1 MRLSMQLPS
10 PKADALARPGRPGRR
25 PGTPLPPWRALTAAL
40 ARPGP
45 PGPSYSPRLA
55 LGRPA
60 VGPAACQTGS
70 AEGMPTAA
78 RRVKSLNIQA
88 SRTNRT
94 FIINPL
100 IKIAILGNMW
110 GDPDPGLQFST
121 PTTFFAA
128 ATGARQKANALARP
142 GRPGHSIGT
151 PLPSSLALAAS
162 LVRPG
167 RHRKRRNAE
176 KEKEN
181 EQQHRE
187 RRRKRKKRN

>member
-1 MRLSMQLPS
+1 
-10 PKADALARPGRPGRR
+10 
-25 PGTPLPPWRALTAAL
+25 
-40 ARPGP
+40 
-45 PGPSYSPRLA
+45 
-55 LGRPA
+55 
-60 VGPAACQTGS
+60 
-70 AEGMPTAA
+70 MPTAA
-78 RRVKSLNIQA
+78 RRGKSLNIQA
-88 SRTNRT
+88 SRTTST

-100 IKIAILGNMW
+100 IKIAIFGNMW
-110 GDPDPGLQFST
+110 GAPDPGLQFST
-121 PTTFFAA
+121 PTMFLAT

-181 EQQHRE
+181 HQQHKE
-187 RRRKRKKRN
+187 RRRKRKKGN